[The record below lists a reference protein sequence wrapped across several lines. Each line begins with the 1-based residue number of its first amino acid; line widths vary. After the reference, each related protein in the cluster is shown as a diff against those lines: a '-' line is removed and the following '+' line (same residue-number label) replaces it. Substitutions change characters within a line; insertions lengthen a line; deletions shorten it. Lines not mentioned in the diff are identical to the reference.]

1 MSRAYFIAPHAST
14 RTARSARAVTAS
26 NCRSSGVSRSSGET
40 RIGKRQV
47 DDRGDAARVRRQHHD
62 PRGQEH
68 RLRDGMRDEK
78 SGERIRLA
86 QRKQVHVELVAR
98 HLVERAEGFVEQE
111 HLCRHAQSARDRD
124 PHPHASGQLSGVLAG
139 RVPEDHDFKH
149 VLHALGAPGRRIAA
163 EQQRQLDVSATFRQ
177 GIRLAFWKTNN
188 ISSRASAG
196 IIPSTTSSPRS
207 VPSGPR
213 SVAAASTSR
222 SRWIRSDRQTPLA
235 WRRD

>member
-1 MSRAYFIAPHAST
+1 MTVAMRPGFAAST
-14 RTARSARAVTAS
+14 TIRVDMNTASATECVTKNPVNGSVWRSA
-26 NCRSSGVSRSSGET
+26 SRSTLSLS
-40 RIGKRQV
+40 
-47 DDRGDAARVRRQHHD
+47 RVIWSSA
-62 PRGQEH
+62 PKGSSSNNISVAT
-68 RLRDGMRDEK
+68 LR
-78 SGERIRLA
+78 
-86 QRKQVHVELVAR
+86 
-98 HLVERAEGFVEQE
+98 
-111 HLCRHAQSARDRD
+111 ARDRD

-177 GIRLAFWKTNN
+177 GIRLASWKTNN

-222 SRWIRSDRQTPLA
+222 SRWIRSDRQTTLA